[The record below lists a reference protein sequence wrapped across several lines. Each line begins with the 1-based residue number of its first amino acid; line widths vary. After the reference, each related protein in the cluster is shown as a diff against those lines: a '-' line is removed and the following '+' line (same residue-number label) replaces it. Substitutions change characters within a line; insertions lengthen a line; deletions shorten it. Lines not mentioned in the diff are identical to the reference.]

1 MDALLKV
8 EGLKKYFPVGQ
19 GLITA
24 RFGRWVKAVD
34 GVSFEVS
41 EGDTLGIV
49 GESGCGKS
57 TTGRCI
63 NKLLEA
69 TDGEIRYG
77 DVNVRKLHGR
87 ALKSYRRDVQFIFQ
101 DPYASLNPRMTF
113 GEIMAEPL
121 VIHGIGTRREREARS
136 REMLEIVGL
145 SPEHIHRYPH
155 EFSGGQRQRV
165 GIARALMLRP
175 KMIICDEPVSAL
187 DVSIQA
193 QIINLLEELQTEF
206 SLTYLFIAHD
216 LAVIRHICDRVA
228 VMYLGK
234 IVEVGGWK
242 GVYDSPHHPYT
253 QSLLSAAPVPDPDKQ
268 HRRDRIVLRGDVP
281 NPIDPPS
288 GCRFHSRCPIAQFPV
303 CKEQEPE
310 LRTVAPGQEAAC
322 HFAKPF
328 PIPEHSALTRQLV
341 NGDSV

>member
-1 MDALLKV
+1 MTALLRV
-8 EGLKKYFPVGQ
+8 EGLKKHFPVGQ

-24 RFGRWVKAVD
+24 RFGKWVKAVD
-34 GVSFEVS
+34 GVSFEVN
-41 EGDTLGIV
+41 EGDTLGLV

-69 TDGEIRYG
+69 TAGEIHYG
-77 DVNVRKLHGR
+77 DVDVRKLHGKR
-87 ALKSYRRDVQFIFQ
+87 LKEYRSEVQFIFQ

-113 GEIMAEPL
+113 GESVGEPL
-121 VIHGIGTRREREARS
+121 VIHGVGTRRERENRCK
-136 REMLEIVGL
+136 EMLEIVGL

-193 QIINLLEELQTEF
+193 QIINLLEDLQDEF
-206 SLTYLFIAHD
+206 KLTYVFIAHD

-234 IVEVGGWK
+234 IVELGGWRE
-242 GVYDSPHHPYT
+242 VYNSPNHPYT
-253 QSLLSAAPVPDPDKQ
+253 QSLLSAVPVPDPDKQ
-268 HRRDRIVLRGDVP
+268 RERMRIVLRGDVP
-281 NPIDPPS
+281 SPIDPPT
-288 GCRFHSRCPIAQFPV
+288 GCRFHTRCPIAQFPI
-303 CKEQEPE
+303 CAEEEPE
-310 LRTVAPGQEAAC
+310 LRDIGAEHQAAC
-322 HFAKPF
+322 HFAKAF
-328 PIPEHSALTRQLV
+328 PVPETVALTKQFV
-341 NGDSV
+341 EGAES